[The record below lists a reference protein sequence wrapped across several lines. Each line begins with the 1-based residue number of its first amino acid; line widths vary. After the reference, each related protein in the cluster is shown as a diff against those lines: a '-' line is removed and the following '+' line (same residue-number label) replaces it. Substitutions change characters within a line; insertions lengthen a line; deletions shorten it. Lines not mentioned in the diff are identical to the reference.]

1 MVKSLVQQISCVRLE
16 RCKLVIHPTAI
27 IEDGAKIGANVKIG
41 PWTYVGA
48 NVEIG
53 DDCEI
58 SSHVV
63 IKGPSKIGKN
73 NRIFQ
78 FASIG
83 EDCQDKKFVPGEP
96 TELIVGDNN
105 VFRESVT
112 IHRGTTQDNSI
123 TKIGSGNL
131 FMAYVHV
138 AHDCIVGDN
147 NILANNATLAG
158 HVHVDNNAILGGFTG
173 VHQFCKIGSHSFC
186 AVGSVVLKDIPPY
199 VMVAGQN
206 AVPHGINTEGL
217 KRRGFDKDE
226 IMAVRRAYKT
236 IYRQGLTL
244 AEATE
249 RLSEEA
255 KTYASVQP
263 LVDFINRSDRG
274 IIR

>member
-1 MVKSLVQQISCVRLE
+1 MHQ
-16 RCKLVIHPTAI
+16 TAI
-27 IEDGAKIGANVKIG
+27 IEEGAQIGANVAIG

-48 NVEIG
+48 NVVIG
-53 DDCEI
+53 DNCQI

-63 IKGPSKIGKN
+63 IKGPTKIGQG

-83 EDCQDKKFVPGEP
+83 EDCQDKKFIPGEP
-96 TELIVGDNN
+96 TELIIGDNN

-112 IHRGTTQDNSI
+112 IHRGTSQDNSL
-123 TKIGSGNL
+123 TKVGSNNL
-131 FMAYVHV
+131 FMAYAHV

-158 HVHVDNNAILGGFTG
+158 HVHVGDWAILGGFTG
-173 VHQFCKIGSHSFC
+173 VHQFCKVGSHSFC
-186 AVGSVVLKDIPPY
+186 AVGSVVVKDIPPY

-217 KRRGFDKDE
+217 KRRGFSPEAIK
-226 IMAVRRAYKT
+226 AVRDAYKT
-236 IYRQGLTL
+236 IYRKGLTL
-244 AEATE
+244 TEAIERISTE
-249 RLSEEA
+249 A
-255 KTYASVQP
+255 DNQP
-263 LVDFINRSDRG
+263 ALKEFVDFIALSERG